1 MTKLKKPREALVEA
15 SEDGLLVKSQDP
27 EFLLRECTGFSCR
40 RPASSPSARNTIVGR
55 RVILIRPSPHPN
67 LCRGDCRRLILDFP
81 GVAFDGCDALL
92 MLSQSFRG
100 IVDDFGVPGR
110 TNPRS
115 AEFQPAWVFANGMFG
130 LVFCLN
136 SRKARSWRFGTGK
149 KPIVIKTVILAKYHV
164 HKDDETEPLGRTNC
178 AISLIILRK

>member
-40 RPASSPSARNTIVGR
+40 RPASSPSARNT
-55 RVILIRPSPHPN
+55 
-67 LCRGDCRRLILDFP
+67 
-81 GVAFDGCDALL
+81 
-92 MLSQSFRG
+92 G

-164 HKDDETEPLGRTNC
+164 HKDDETEPLGKMC
-178 AISLIILRK
+178 VHGCHIIKICLKSSLSTILCP

>member
-40 RPASSPSARNTIVGR
+40 RPASSPSATNTI
-55 RVILIRPSPHPN
+55 
-67 LCRGDCRRLILDFP
+67 
-81 GVAFDGCDALL
+81 LL
-92 MLSQSFRG
+92 YCHYVETLLFHG

-130 LVFCLN
+130 LFFCLN

-149 KPIVIKTVILAKYHV
+149 KPYC
-164 HKDDETEPLGRTNC
+164 N
-178 AISLIILRK
+178 

>member
-40 RPASSPSARNTIVGR
+40 RPASSPSARNT
-55 RVILIRPSPHPN
+55 
-67 LCRGDCRRLILDFP
+67 
-81 GVAFDGCDALL
+81 
-92 MLSQSFRG
+92 G

-136 SRKARSWRFGTGK
+136 SRKARSWRFGTADSKSQRKVLQMLNICLFPQIPVPHPINSVSPFTANSVSPFSADSGHASLSFMEARDMK
-149 KPIVIKTVILAKYHV
+149 KGELMELT
-164 HKDDETEPLGRTNC
+164 T
-178 AISLIILRK
+178 